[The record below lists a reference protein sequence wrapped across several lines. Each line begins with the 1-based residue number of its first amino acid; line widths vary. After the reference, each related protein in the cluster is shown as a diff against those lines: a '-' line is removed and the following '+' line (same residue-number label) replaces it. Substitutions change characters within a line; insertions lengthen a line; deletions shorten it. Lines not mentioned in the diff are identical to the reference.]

1 MARKQFLQN
10 VHTTK
15 KYSPEVIAAAQLKDG
30 EIAVFQNTEE
40 PSLAIKVGETYA
52 QFKDSSAVTKEI
64 TIVKNDLQGKIDAIN
79 GDSGALKNYLKS
91 EDADKKFETKADAST
106 KKTEAISSAKSYT
119 DAEITKLTGDT
130 AGSLQKQ
137 ITENKTA
144 IKGNSDKITELS
156 AGTTAYTT
164 TAVSNAKTELIG
176 TTADTKDI
184 KTIEGTRKYA
194 ESLATKITGSTT
206 GSIGAR
212 LKAVENKATANAS
225 NISTNT
231 QGIKALQGTDKD
243 LSSSVSIVG
252 AKKYADEKIAK
263 AVSSVYKVK
272 GTCTYVELPA
282 SGEAIGD
289 VWNVT
294 DTHDNV
300 PAGTNY
306 VWTDKGWDALAGT
319 VDLSPYFK
327 TVDFNT
333 TLTAD
338 TSFTSVKDT
347 AEAAA
352 TKTELAAVKKTA
364 DAAAVKTDVDT
375 ALKSKV
381 AKSELGT
388 YATQKGIQDAL
399 DKKTDKTNFE
409 ALEKTV
415 NVITGT
421 TLNGYVKTGAT
432 SDKKDEMTGYGL
444 RAYANDAVST
454 AKATLEGKSDST
466 SATTTIIGAKKYA
479 DAVVK
484 ALSDGQV
491 SANTQSISNNAQS
504 ITDINGRLTTTS
516 SRANSAIQRITIK
529 ANADAGVKISE
540 PTGGDGKKTQ
550 ELDFSAIVID
560 CGKF

>member
-1 MARKQFLQN
+1 MARNNN
-10 VHTTK
+10 VRLINYHSATASTAT
-15 KYSPEVIAAAQLKDG
+15 AADLSLG
-30 EIAVFQNTEE
+30 EIAVLHKSKSDAKLQVKIDDSN
-40 PSLAIKVGETYA
+40 LASFISE
-52 QFKDSSAVTKEI
+52 
-64 TIVKNDLQGKIDAIN
+64 DAIN
-79 GDSGALKNYLKS
+79 SIKEELQGQINHITGDTGSLSNYLTKT
-91 EDADKKFETKADAST
+91 DASNTYETKTDAAT
-106 KKTEAISSAKSYT
+106 KKTDAISSAKSYT
-119 DAEITKLTGDT
+119 DAEITKLTGNTD
-130 AGSLQKQ
+130 GSLQKQ
-137 ITENKTA
+137 ITANKTA
-144 IKGNSDKITELS
+144 IEGNSDDITELS

-176 TTADTKDI
+176 TSADTKDI

-194 ESLATKITGSTT
+194 ESLATEITGSTT

-212 LKAVENKATANAS
+212 LKAVEDKATANAS

-231 QGIKALQGTDKD
+231 QDIKALQGTDKD

-294 DTHDNV
+294 DAHENV

-338 TSFTSVKDT
+338 SSFKSVQAT
-347 AEAAA
+347 ANAAA
-352 TKTELAAVKKTA
+352 TKTELAAVQATA
-364 DAAAVKTDVDT
+364 NAAAVKTEVDT
-375 ALKSKV
+375 ALAKKV
-381 AKSELGT
+381 DKTDLGT
-388 YATQKGIQDAL
+388 YATKDGIQNAL
-399 DKKTDKTNFE
+399 NLKANQSD
-409 ALEKTV
+409 LETLEGKV
-415 NVITGT
+415 NGITGT
-421 TLNGYVKTGAT
+421 TLSGYVQVGTSADTATDITGHGLQKYADNAATTKSNDVKT
-432 SDKKDEMTGYGL
+432 
-444 RAYANDAVST
+444 
-454 AKATLEGKSDST
+454 TLEGNGAST
-466 SATTTIIGAKKYA
+466 SASTTIEGAKKYA

-491 SANTQSISNNAQS
+491 ATNTQSIFNN
-504 ITDINGRLTTTS
+504 TS
-516 SRANSAIQRITIK
+516 KIAANKTAIES
-529 ANADAGVKISE
+529 V
-540 PTGGDGKKTQ
+540 KKTADSAAQ
-550 ELDFSAIVID
+550 TVTNTSTVVTGVTFSKEGTVITLNLDSMVID
-560 CGKF
+560 CGTF

>member
-64 TIVKNDLQGKIDAIN
+64 TIVKEDLQGKIDAIN

-130 AGSLQKQ
+130 DGSLQKQ
-137 ITENKTA
+137 ITANKTA

-164 TAVSNAKTELIG
+164 TAVSNAEKNLIG
-176 TTADTKDI
+176 TTADTKDT

-194 ESLATKITGSTT
+194 ESLSAEITGSIV

-212 LKAVENKATANAS
+212 LKVVEDKATANAS
-225 NISTNT
+225 NISKNAEKIT
-231 QGIKALQGTDKD
+231 ALEGTDADTSASK
-243 LSSSVSIVG
+243 SIAG

-272 GTCTYVELPA
+272 GTCKYAQLPA

-306 VWTDKGWDALAGT
+306 VWTGKGWDALAGT

-327 TVDFNT
+327 TTDFNT

-338 TSFTSVKDT
+338 SSFKSVRTT
-347 AEAAA
+347 ANAAA
-352 TKTELAAVKKTA
+352 TKEALAAVKTTA
-364 DAAAVKTDVDT
+364 DAAAVKTEVET
-375 ALKSKV
+375 ALNLKV
-381 AKSELGT
+381 AKTDLEN
-388 YATQKGIQDAL
+388 YATKKGIQDAL
-399 DKKTDKTNFE
+399 DLKANQSDLKN
-409 ALEKTV
+409 LEGKV
-415 NVITGT
+415 DGITGT
-421 TLNGYVKTGAT
+421 TLSGYVQVGTSTDTATDITGHGLQKYADNAATTKSNDVKT
-432 SDKKDEMTGYGL
+432 
-444 RAYANDAVST
+444 
-454 AKATLEGKSDST
+454 TLEGNDAST
-466 SATTTIIGAKKYA
+466 SASTTIEGAKKFA
-479 DAVVK
+479 
-484 ALSDGQV
+484 
-491 SANTQSISNNAQS
+491 TQSVAELKKEVDKNTTGVSGNKTEIANLKKSVDTAVQT
-504 ITDINGRLTTTS
+504 ITVTNTGTNG
-516 SRANSAIQRITIK
+516 ITAAK
-529 ANADAGVKISE
+529 
-540 PTGGDGKKTQ
+540 TGTNVTFNFDNM
-550 ELDFSAIVID
+550 VID
-560 CGKF
+560 CGEF

>member
-10 VHTTK
+10 VHTRE
-15 KYSPEVIAAAQLKDG
+15 KYSLAKIAEAQLKDG

-40 PSLAIKVGETYA
+40 PSLGIKVGETYA

-137 ITENKTA
+137 ITENKSA

-176 TTADTKDI
+176 TSADTKDI

-194 ESLATKITGSTT
+194 ESLATEITGSTT

-212 LKAVENKATANAS
+212 LKAVEDKATANAS

-243 LSSSVSIVG
+243 SSSSVSIVG

-272 GTCTYVELPA
+272 GTCTYVDLPA

-327 TVDFNT
+327 TADFNT
-333 TLTAD
+333 KLTAD
-338 TSFTSVKDT
+338 SSFKSVQTT
-347 AEAAA
+347 ANAAA
-352 TKTELAAVKKTA
+352 TKTELAAFKK
-364 DAAAVKTDVDT
+364 DVNT
-375 ALKSKV
+375 ALDEKV
-381 AKSELGT
+381 AKTDLET
-388 YATQKGIQDAL
+388 YATKKEIQDAL
-399 DKKTDKTNFE
+399 NLKANQSDLTT
-409 ALEKTV
+409 LENKV
-415 NVITGT
+415 NEITGT
-421 TLNGYVKTGAT
+421 TLNDYVKIGAT
-432 SDKKDEMTGYGL
+432 SDQKGEMTGHGL

-454 AKATLEGKSDST
+454 AKATLEGNSDST

-479 DAVVK
+479 DAVVQ

-491 SANTQSISNNAQS
+491 ATNTQSISENAQS
-504 ITDINGRLTTTS
+504 ITDINERLTTTS

-529 ANADAGVKISE
+529 ANADAGVKISD
-540 PTGGDGKKTQ
+540 PTGGDGAKTQ

-560 CGKF
+560 CGEF

>member
-64 TIVKNDLQGKIDAIN
+64 TIVKEDLQGKIDAIN

-130 AGSLQKQ
+130 DGSLQKQ
-137 ITENKTA
+137 ITANKTA

-164 TAVSNAKTELIG
+164 TAVSNAEKNLIG
-176 TTADTKDI
+176 TTADTKDT

-194 ESLATKITGSTT
+194 ESLSAEITGSIV

-212 LKAVENKATANAS
+212 LKVVEDKATANAS
-225 NISTNT
+225 NISKNAEKIT
-231 QGIKALQGTDKD
+231 ALEGTDADTSASK
-243 LSSSVSIVG
+243 SIAG

-272 GTCTYVELPA
+272 GTCKYAQLPA

-306 VWTDKGWDALAGT
+306 VWTGKGWDALAGT

-327 TVDFNT
+327 TTDFNT

-338 TSFTSVKDT
+338 SSFKSVRTT
-347 AEAAA
+347 ANAAA
-352 TKTELAAVKKTA
+352 TKEALAAVKTE
-364 DAAAVKTDVDT
+364 VET
-375 ALKSKV
+375 ALNLKV
-381 AKSELGT
+381 AKTDLEN
-388 YATQKGIQDAL
+388 YATKKGIQDAL
-399 DKKTDKTNFE
+399 DLKANQSDLKN
-409 ALEKTV
+409 LEGKV
-415 NVITGT
+415 DGITGT
-421 TLNGYVKTGAT
+421 TLSGYVQVGTSTDTATDITGHGLQKYADNAATTKSNDVKT
-432 SDKKDEMTGYGL
+432 
-444 RAYANDAVST
+444 
-454 AKATLEGKSDST
+454 TLEGNDAST
-466 SATTTIIGAKKYA
+466 SASTTIEGAKKFA
-479 DAVVK
+479 
-484 ALSDGQV
+484 
-491 SANTQSISNNAQS
+491 TQSVAELKKEVDKNTTGVSGNKTEIANLKKSVDTAVQT
-504 ITDINGRLTTTS
+504 ITVTNTGTNG
-516 SRANSAIQRITIK
+516 ITAAK
-529 ANADAGVKISE
+529 
-540 PTGGDGKKTQ
+540 TGTNVTFNFDNM
-550 ELDFSAIVID
+550 VID
-560 CGKF
+560 CGEF